1 MRLIS
6 RGNQPAN
13 GGPPSIPQHVH
24 LVGAGGIMMSGIGQI
39 LLARGH
45 TVTGSDLVL
54 SEHTERLQTQ
64 GATIHEGHDAAN
76 LGGAELVVAT
86 AAAREDNPEVV
97 SSREQGIPVMLR
109 AEMVRTLL
117 ADRRVLAIAGTHGKT
132 TTTTIAAMMT
142 VEAHLDPLVLV
153 GGDSPELG
161 GNVRDGDGE
170 VAVLEADE
178 YAEAFLQY
186 DPAYALLTN
195 VEADHLDYYGSEER
209 LFDAFRAFTRRVIL
223 DGTLIVCAD
232 SPQAAAIGAEREAEG
247 RRVERYAIDNEA
259 EWRAERLRANDRG
272 GYDFTATLEGIELGL
287 VSLQVPGR
295 HNVTNA
301 LGALAISMRAGVDF
315 NRAAQAAAS
324 FTGVTR
330 RFQQIGK
337 AAGVTLI
344 DEYSHHPTEV
354 RVAISAARQRFAGH
368 RLVAC
373 FQPHTYSRTQY
384 LLDGFRGCFEGLD
397 ALYIAPTYAARES
410 ADAGIDGRS
419 LASEIEAP
427 EAVYVDS
434 FDEAVETIAPALSAG
449 DVFFTIGAG
458 DITELGPMMLA
469 RLERD
474 A

>member
-1 MRLIS
+1 
-6 RGNQPAN
+6 
-13 GGPPSIPQHVH
+13 
-24 LVGAGGIMMSGIGQI
+24 
-39 LLARGH
+39 
-45 TVTGSDLVL
+45 
-54 SEHTERLQTQ
+54 
-64 GATIHEGHDAAN
+64 
-76 LGGAELVVAT
+76 
-86 AAAREDNPEVV
+86 
-97 SSREQGIPVMLR
+97 
-109 AEMVRTLL
+109 
-117 ADRRVLAIAGTHGKT
+117 VLAIAGTHGKT

-161 GNVRDGDGE
+161 GNVRDGAGE

-209 LFDAFRAFTRRVIL
+209 LFDAFRAFTRRVIP

-295 HNVTNA
+295 HNVANA

-324 FTGVTR
+324 FTGVAR
-330 RFQQIGK
+330 RFQQIGE

-354 RVAISAARQRFAGH
+354 RVAISAARQRFAGR

-410 ADAGIDGRS
+410 ADAGIDGRA
-419 LASEIEAP
+419 LASEIETP

-434 FDEAVETIAPALSAG
+434 FDKAVETIAPALSAG

-458 DITELGPMMLA
+458 DITELGPMMLT